1 MSVPLQRLR
10 SQLLARNPA
19 ATAHEVVAHLGAVQ
33 AQDYLG
39 ALWAVGL
46 RMRAAVESDVEWAIA
61 EREIVR
67 CWPMRGTLHF
77 VAAEDARW
85 MLELLAPR
93 VLARHRARLQRD
105 FELDPRTL
113 RRARTLIERAL
124 QGGKALT
131 RPEIYAT
138 LEKAGISTTAS
149 RGLHILFALAHEHLI
164 CFGPRR
170 GKQPAFVLLDE
181 WLPATK
187 PKPRDEALGELARR
201 YCTGHGPASA
211 ADFAWW
217 SGLTLK
223 EANEGLSLADVRPQD
238 VAARGGGT
246 PGVHLLPPFDE
257 YTVAYKDR
265 TAIIDPAFAKRVNAG
280 GGMLNAVV
288 VVNGLVAGTWKRELQ
303 GNSVGITVSPFR
315 ALSARE
321 TRALQKE
328 GARYAAFLERERH
341 TIRT

>member
-1 MSVPLQRLR
+1 MAIPLQRLR

-19 ATAHEVVAHLGAVQ
+19 TTAHEVVAHLGAVQ

-46 RMRAAVESDVEWAIA
+46 RTRAAVERDIESALA
-61 EREIVR
+61 ERSIVR

-85 MLELLAPR
+85 MIALLAPR
-93 VLARHRARLQRD
+93 VLKRHRTRLQRD

-113 RRARTLIERAL
+113 HRSGTLIERAL
-124 QGGKALT
+124 HGGKELT
-131 RPEIYAT
+131 RPEIYAM
-138 LEKAGISTTAS
+138 LEKARISTRAS

-170 GKQPAFVLLDE
+170 GKQPTFVLLDE

-187 PKPRDEALGELARR
+187 PKPCDEALAELARR
-201 YCTGHGPASA
+201 YFTGHGPATT

-223 EANEGLSLADVRPQD
+223 EANEGFALAEVQHIAVRTS
-238 VAARGGGT
+238 AT
-246 PGVHLLPPFDE
+246 PNVYLLPPFDE

-265 TAIIDPAFAKRVNAG
+265 TAVIDPTFAKRVNAG

-288 VVNGLVAGTWKRELQ
+288 VVNGLVVGSWKRALREK
-303 GNSVGITVSPFR
+303 TVDINVSSFR
-315 ALSARE
+315 ALTARE
-321 TRALQKE
+321 TSALERE
-328 GARYAAFLERERH
+328 GARYAKFLGLDAAVVKF
-341 TIRT
+341 

>member
-1 MSVPLQRLR
+1 VSLPLQRLR

-19 ATAHEVVAHLGAVQ
+19 ATAYEVVAHLGAVQ

-46 RMRAAVESDVEWAIA
+46 RMRAAVESDVEDALA
-61 EREIVR
+61 ERKIVR

-85 MLELLAPR
+85 MLQLLAPR
-93 VLARHRARLQRD
+93 VLARHRARLQRE

-113 RRARTLIERAL
+113 RRSRTLIEHAL
-124 QGGKALT
+124 QGGHALT

-138 LEKAGISTTAS
+138 LGKAGISTTAS

-170 GKQPAFVLLDE
+170 GKQPTFVLLDE

-187 PKPRDEALGELARR
+187 PRPRDEALAELARR
-201 YCTGHGPASA
+201 YVTGHGPATA

-223 EANEGLSLADVRPQD
+223 EANEGLSLADVRLQE
-238 VAARGGGT
+238 VAARGGA
-246 PGVHLLPPFDE
+246 PSVHLLPPFDE

-288 VVNGLVAGTWKRELQ
+288 VVNGLVAGTWKRSLN
-303 GNSVGITVSPFR
+303 GNTVEVAVSPFR

-321 TRALQKE
+321 TRALEKE
-328 GARYAAFLERERH
+328 SVRYAKFLGR